1 MIAVHYQIDFSE
13 HYLADY
19 MAARGIGFLG
29 WNTRFRGFESS
40 FILDHALVDI
50 GVGVRWLREV
60 QGVETVV
67 LHGNSGGGSL
77 MAAYQAQA
85 VHPHVTPLEGMRP
98 AAGLADLPA
107 ADGYVASA
115 AHPGRP
121 DVLTAWM
128 DASVVDEN
136 DPISTDSD
144 LDLFDPKN
152 GPPYSEDFISRYRSA
167 QVTRN
172 NAITDWAE
180 RELKRVRAAGFS
192 DRPVHRHA
200 HLGRSANGRP
210 HTGTQ
215 QASSKSV
222 LRRRPGQGQPIG
234 ARHRRSMHTAQLARH
249 VEPATSTDACRAAPG
264 PHRLPRTGH
273 QRRTGHRRLPVRRPA
288 YLRCSG
294 EQGQVTVRDR
304 HRPLLHHAGSAQREG
319 RYDRPVDRETVAL
332 RVLAHFVPGGKVL
345 DFLAPE
351 TDWLDIR
358 YCAEDDDA
366 TLYRELP
373 EAEVIWHVLRPLSD
387 SDLERAPQCRLVHK
401 LGAGVNTIDV
411 EAATRLG
418 IAVANMP
425 GANAASVA
433 EGAVLLMLAALRRL
447 PELDRATRAGTGW
460 PSDPSLGETVR
471 DIGSCTVG
479 LIGYGNIAKRVE
491 TIVTAMGADVLHT
504 STGDDGHPGWR
515 TLPDLLAA
523 SDIVSLH
530 LSLAAD
536 TSNLLD
542 AAALALM
549 KPSAVIVNTSR
560 GPIIDEDAL
569 VDALRGGRLAAAGLD
584 VFAVEPIPAD
594 NPLLSLDNVVL
605 TPHVTW
611 YTVDT
616 MRRYLAEAVDN
627 CRRIRDGQALANV
640 VNGVNAPVRRG

>member
-1 MIAVHYQIDFSE
+1 
-13 HYLADY
+13 
-19 MAARGIGFLG
+19 
-29 WNTRFRGFESS
+29 
-40 FILDHALVDI
+40 
-50 GVGVRWLREV
+50 
-60 QGVETVV
+60 
-67 LHGNSGGGSL
+67 
-77 MAAYQAQA
+77 
-85 VHPHVTPLEGMRP
+85 
-98 AAGLADLPA
+98 
-107 ADGYVASA
+107 
-115 AHPGRP
+115 
-121 DVLTAWM
+121 
-128 DASVVDEN
+128 
-136 DPISTDSD
+136 
-144 LDLFDPKN
+144 
-152 GPPYSEDFISRYRSA
+152 
-167 QVTRN
+167 
-172 NAITDWAE
+172 
-180 RELKRVRAAGFS
+180 
-192 DRPVHRHA
+192 
-200 HLGRSANGRP
+200 
-210 HTGTQ
+210 
-215 QASSKSV
+215 
-222 LRRRPGQGQPIG
+222 
-234 ARHRRSMHTAQLARH
+234 
-249 VEPATSTDACRAAPG
+249 
-264 PHRLPRTGH
+264 
-273 QRRTGHRRLPVRRPA
+273 
-288 YLRCSG
+288 
-294 EQGQVTVRDR
+294 
-304 HRPLLHHAGSAQREG
+304 
-319 RYDRPVDRETVAL
+319 VDRETVAL
-332 RVLAHFVPGGKVL
+332 RVLAHFVPGDKVL

-530 LSLAAD
+530 LPLAAD